1 MIRWKPRRRYTP
13 IGIDV
18 GSRSVKLVQFT
29 ADFTR
34 LVDFSR
40 VEFSATEAKSDEAP
54 PANHAARVVEA
65 LHKARDGRG
74 FKGRDVIIG
83 LGEKQLFLQNIRV
96 PRAAGAEMDRLV
108 QQEVAG
114 KVPFPV
120 AEAEVRYVEAAD
132 VRQGEQVLRE
142 VVAFACHQPTLNG
155 ALELCDAARLTPL
168 AIDVEPAALART
180 YAAQYRR
187 EADQIQRAVIV
198 HFGYTRSAVVIAQG
212 DDILFVKYVDIG
224 GAQLDAAVARHLKMT
239 LAEATSLRR
248 HNGDR
253 RNDQQAPETA
263 RSIQEA
269 TQPVL
274 GRLIGEIAMCVR
286 YHSVTFRGQPLVRLV
301 LGGGEA
307 TPQIVEP
314 LEKALNLK
322 GELSDPFRALTAP
335 PSTHRKGQWDVAAGL
350 ALRDL
355 D

>member
-1 MIRWKPRRRYTP
+1 MIRWLPRRRFTP

-18 GSRSVKLVQFT
+18 GTRSVKLVQFT
-29 ADFTR
+29 ADR
-34 LVDFSR
+34 SHVVDVSR
-40 VEFSATEAKSDEAP
+40 AELSPLPDDATDD
-54 PANHAARVVEA
+54 ARRAQLVEA
-65 LHKARDGRG
+65 IANAREGRQ
-74 FKGRDVIIG
+74 FKGREVIVG
-83 LGEKQLFLQNIRV
+83 LDEKQLFLQNIRV
-96 PRAAGAEMDRLV
+96 PRAAGEEMDRLV

-114 KVPFPV
+114 KVPFPI
-120 AEAEVRYVEAAD
+120 AEAEVRYLEAAD

-142 VVAFACHQPTLNG
+142 VVVFACHQPALDATL
-155 ALELCDAARLTPL
+155 ALCDAARLTPL
-168 AIDVEPAALART
+168 AIDVEPAALARA

-187 EADQIQRAVIV
+187 EADQAQRAVLV

-263 RSIQEA
+263 KSIYEA
-269 TQPVL
+269 TRPVL
-274 GRLIGEIAMCVR
+274 DRLVGEIAMCIR

-307 TPQIVEP
+307 SPQI
-314 LEKALNLK
+314 LEALSKSIDLK
-322 GELSDPFRALTAP
+322 GELSDPFRALSVAP
-335 PSTHRKGQWDVAAGL
+335 ATHRKGQWDVAAGL

-355 D
+355 E